1 MSRAPSRNRSTA
13 KAKAKPE
20 LAQRKA
26 IEDLLEQDDSE
37 AAVRLH
43 LQRVDEA
50 LGMFI
55 DAWQAQP
62 EDLFALSWAIQLR
75 LYRGDEPGALGLCTP
90 LAAAVPLRVDH
101 ALAQLQALLL
111 MQQNEAAFQAF
122 RAALDLDW
130 EDVATG
136 RAGARLRHYGAC
148 AACRLG
154 QRRQARRRWHEAL
167 YILRREELDL
177 DPDAHLAQANLSE
190 LEGAAEPPAFPQA
203 LTVQTLFPVQ
213 VISSLGDLERDVELD
228 AIGASNAY
236 LEAAYSSG
244 DEAVR
249 ALASQLLK
257 RRAAQGDIGAV
268 PCLEGLARLPIGSK
282 LERLGYLKFLREQ
295 DLIAP
300 DEPIK
305 IWGDEGLTEVTLL
318 STIVDREPAASGLP
332 KDLEALL
339 SQSIELMQEARIDE
353 AEPLL
358 LRLLEHVPGQPV
370 ATGNLAA
377 LRQMQGRDE
386 EVRQLFR
393 QLASEHPDYLYGRCN
408 LARLLIVG
416 GQLEEAQGLL
426 QGLAERER
434 MHVNDM
440 FILYATLAMLHMA
453 QGDEPAAKQC
463 LASLEPLIETEDDQR
478 RFTQAKEVVDWASPK
493 GGFRS
498 ILRRLVTAPPRP

>member
-1 MSRAPSRNRSTA
+1 MG
-13 KAKAKPE
+13 
-20 LAQRKA
+20 Q
-26 IEDLLEQDDSE
+26 EDFETT
-37 AAVRLH
+37 VRLH
-43 LQRVDEA
+43 PQRVDEA
-50 LGMFI
+50 LGNFI
-55 DAWQAQP
+55 DTWQAHP
-62 EDLFALSWAIQLR
+62 DDLFALSRAIQLR

-122 RAALDLDW
+122 RAALHLDW

-177 DPDAHLAQANLSE
+177 DPDASLAQANISE
-190 LEGAAEPPAFPQA
+190 LERAAGPPAFPQA

-213 VISSLGDLERDVELD
+213 DVSIPRDLERDVKLD

-244 DEAVR
+244 DNAVR
-249 ALASQLLK
+249 ALASQLLEQ
-257 RRAAQGDIGAV
+257 RAAEGDTGAV
-268 PCLEGLARLPIGSK
+268 PCLEALARLPIGSK
-282 LERLGYLKFLREQ
+282 FERVGYLKFLREQ
-295 DLIAP
+295 DLISA

-305 IWGDEGLTEVTLL
+305 VWGDEGLTEVTLL
-318 STIVDREPAASGLP
+318 STIVDREPSSSGLP

-358 LRLLEHVPGQPV
+358 LRLLEQAPGQPV

-377 LRQMQGRDE
+377 LRHMQGRDE
-386 EVRQLFR
+386 EVWQLLRQV
-393 QLASEHPDYLYGRCN
+393 ASEHPDYLHGRCS
-408 LARLLIVG
+408 LARLLIVD

-434 MHVNDM
+434 MHVNDV
-440 FILYATLAMLHMA
+440 FTLYATLAMLHMA
-453 QGDEPAAKQC
+453 NRDEAAAKQC
-463 LASLEPLIETEDDQR
+463 LASLEPLVETEDDQR
-478 RFTQAKEVVDWASPK
+478 RFTQAREIVDRAGPK

-498 ILRRLVTAPPRP
+498 ILRRLATAPPQP